1 MTCKFLILGDISTLL
16 ISFSSPKDSELFTAY
31 LSSEKSGE
39 ESFYTFGFIDTAVT
53 NGQTINYTPIDNS
66 QGFWNVPSTSAHV
79 NGKQVKRHNNTSII
93 DTGTTLCL
101 VDDSFVKAVYAAIP
115 GAKYDSSQQ
124 GWTFPTN
131 TAASAL
137 PVVTVA
143 IGNHQYTINK
153 ETLGFADAGNG
164 MTYGGIQ
171 SRGDMTFDIYGDVV
185 LRSLYAVFDQGNQR
199 FGAVQRSAST
209 TTSSS

>member
-1 MTCKFLILGDISTLL
+1 MTCEYLILTELSSLL
-16 ISFSSPKDSELFTAY
+16 TSSYSPKDSELFTAY
-31 LSSEKSGE
+31 LSSEKGGE
-39 ESFYTFGFIDTAVT
+39 ESFYTFGFIDTSVT
-53 NGQTINYTPIDNS
+53 NGQTINYTPVDNS

-79 NGKQVKRHNNTSII
+79 NGKQVKRHSNTAIM

-101 VDDSFVKAVYAAIP
+101 VDDTLVKAVYAAIP

-124 GWTFPTN
+124 GWLFPTN
-131 TAASAL
+131 TATADL

-171 SRGDMTFDIYGDVV
+171 SRGSMDMDILGDVV
-185 LRSLYAVFDQGNQR
+185 LRSIYAVFDQGNQR
-199 FGAVQRSAST
+199 FGAVQRSSPAT
-209 TTSSS
+209 Q

>member
-1 MTCKFLILGDISTLL
+1 MYSLL
-16 ISFSSPKDSELFTAY
+16 TNVCSPKDAELFTAY

-39 ESFYTFGFIDTAVT
+39 ESFYTFGFIDTDVT
-53 NGQTINYTPIDNS
+53 NGQTVNYTPVDNS
-66 QGFWNVPSTSAHV
+66 QGFWNIPSTTAHV
-79 NGKQVKRHNNTSII
+79 NGKQVKRHNNTAIM

-101 VDDSFVKAVYAAIP
+101 VDDTLVKAVYAAIP

-131 TAASAL
+131 TATADL

-143 IGNHQYTINK
+143 IGNHQYTIGK

-209 TTSSS
+209 TTSTTTSSS